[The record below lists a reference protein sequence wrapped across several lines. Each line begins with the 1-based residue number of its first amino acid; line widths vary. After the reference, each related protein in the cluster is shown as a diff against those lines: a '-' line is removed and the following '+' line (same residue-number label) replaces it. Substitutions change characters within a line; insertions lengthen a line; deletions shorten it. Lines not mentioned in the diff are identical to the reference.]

1 MERQQVNKLKNI
13 YLIVRWH
20 YQVKRIKPQDFGT
33 PESGVRVFVA

>member
-1 MERQQVNKLKNI
+1 MEGKQMNAIKNI

-33 PESGVRVFVA
+33 PESGARVFVA